1 MTTFSNSG
9 TNFDKLNTVGT
20 LPRAL
25 PETSISRE
33 GTTKLDLS
41 EFFRIKNLLVESTCS
56 EVPTVHFP
64 PQEKKLQL
72 WSGLITHHQ
81 EGVELL

>member
-25 PETSISRE
+25 PETSISKEQR
-33 GTTKLDLS
+33 S
-41 EFFRIKNLLVESTCS
+41 CEFFRIKNLLVESTCS
-56 EVPTVHFP
+56 EVYGALSTSR
-64 PQEKKLQL
+64 KKAPAVERAHHSS
-72 WSGLITHHQ
+72 SGRC
-81 EGVELL
+81 